1 MYLFSRFFFLSLLGV
16 FCFSGSLGAT
26 TSLSA
31 AELEPP
37 KAWAVFQEPDYGTTL
52 YYPSNWFEPAGMKD
66 ESFIFTSKNDD
77 AVLSLK
83 VIFDDQRTGAAATVS
98 QLKTGTGA
106 HRITDIQSGEMWYE
120 LKMVPTPETQIF
132 SRTLYSCKE
141 RVVSQVS
148 LTYPKASASSYEKML
163 KKMKRRFSQG
173 VGVKTPVRE
182 CS

>member
-1 MYLFSRFFFLSLLGV
+1 MYQFSRLFFLSLLGV
-16 FCFSGSLGAT
+16 FCFFGSLSPA

-37 KAWAVFQEPDYGTTL
+37 KAWAAFQEPDYGTTL
-52 YYPSNWFEPAGMKD
+52 YYPSNWFEQAGTKD
-66 ESFIFTSKNDD
+66 DSFIFTSKNDG
-77 AVLSLK
+77 AVLTLK

-98 QLKTGTGA
+98 KLKTGTGA
-106 HRITDIQSGEMWYE
+106 HRITDIQSGDMWYE
-120 LKMVPTPETQIF
+120 LQMVPTPETQLF
-132 SRTLYSCKE
+132 SRTIYSCKE

-148 LTYPKASASSYEKML
+148 LKYPKASAASYEKML
-163 KKMKRRFSQG
+163 KKLKRRFSQG